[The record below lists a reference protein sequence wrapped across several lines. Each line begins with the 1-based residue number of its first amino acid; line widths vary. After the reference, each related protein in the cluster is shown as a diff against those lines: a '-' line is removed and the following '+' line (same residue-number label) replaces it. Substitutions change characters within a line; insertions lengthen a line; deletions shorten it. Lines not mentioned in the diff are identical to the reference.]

1 MCVNGPKNLPLN
13 EFYFFTAF
21 WQKYISKWARGLD
34 GCLPVADWRKRIANC
49 TQIVQPSTILQHT
62 SPLFLT
68 LIIDCL
74 MNFQLTEEQLAVR
87 QAARDFA
94 QQECL
99 PGVIE
104 RDDKMIFPKEQVSQ
118 LADLGFMGMMV
129 KPEYGGSGMDTVSY
143 VLAMEEIS
151 KIDASVSVCMSVNNS
166 LVCYG
171 LQEYC
176 TEEQKQQYLV
186 PLAQGKKDGELY
198 IGAFLLSE
206 PEAGSDA
213 TSQRTTAIDMGDHY
227 ILNGIKNWI
236 TNGSSASVYLVM
248 AQTDASK
255 GSKGINA
262 FIVEKNWPGVSVGAK
277 ENKMGIRGSD
287 THSISF
293 TDVKVPKANRIGE
306 DGFGFTFAMKTLA
319 GGRIGIAAQ
328 ALGIAAGSYELA
340 LKYSKERK
348 AFGKEIMH
356 HQAIQFKLA
365 DMATKV
371 EAARL
376 LCLKAA
382 WEKDNGIDYTL
393 SSSMAKVYASE
404 AAMWCST
411 EAVQVHGGY
420 GYVKEFHVERLMR
433 DAKITQIYEGTS
445 EVQRI
450 VISRS
455 ILK

>member
-1 MCVNGPKNLPLN
+1 M
-13 EFYFFTAF
+13 
-21 WQKYISKWARGLD
+21 Q
-34 GCLPVADWRKRIANC
+34 
-49 TQIVQPSTILQHT
+49 
-62 SPLFLT
+62 
-68 LIIDCL
+68 
-74 MNFQLTEEQLAVR
+74 FQLTEEQLMIQR
-87 QAARDFA
+87 AARDFA

-104 RDDKMIFPKEQVSQ
+104 RDEHQKFPKEQVLK
-118 LADLGFMGMMV
+118 LAELGFMGMMV
-129 KPEYGGSGMDTVSY
+129 SPEYGGAGMDTVSY

-166 LVCYG
+166 LVCWG
-171 LQEYC
+171 LENFG
-176 TEEQKQQYLV
+176 TEEQKQQYLT
-186 PLAQGKKDGELY
+186 PLAQGRKDGELY

-213 TSQRTTAIDMGDHY
+213 TSQRTTAEDMGDY
-227 ILNGIKNWI
+227 YLLNGTKNWI

-248 AQTDASK
+248 AQTDPSK
-255 GSKGINA
+255 GSKGINT
-262 FIVEKNWPGVSVGAK
+262 FIVEKKWPGVTVGAK
-277 ENKMGIRGSD
+277 ENKLGIRGSD
-287 THSISF
+287 THTILF
-293 TDVKVPKANRIGE
+293 NDVKVPKANRIGA

-319 GGRIGIAAQ
+319 GGRIGIASQ
-328 ALGIAAGSYELA
+328 ALGIASGAYELA

-348 AFGKEIMH
+348 AFGKEIMN

-365 DMATKV
+365 DMATRV

-382 WEKDNGIDYTL
+382 WEKDQHLDYGL

-404 AAMWCST
+404 AAMWISV

-420 GYVKEFHVERLMR
+420 GYVKEYHVERLMR